1 METSN
6 RMGAPSD
13 AQNGDGHYFIS
24 STFTEKI
31 FDDISRKIERH
42 KDMILTQI

>member
-1 METSN
+1 
-6 RMGAPSD
+6 MGAMSD
-13 AQNGDGHYFIS
+13 VQNGEGLYFIS

-42 KDMILTQI
+42 KDGILTQI